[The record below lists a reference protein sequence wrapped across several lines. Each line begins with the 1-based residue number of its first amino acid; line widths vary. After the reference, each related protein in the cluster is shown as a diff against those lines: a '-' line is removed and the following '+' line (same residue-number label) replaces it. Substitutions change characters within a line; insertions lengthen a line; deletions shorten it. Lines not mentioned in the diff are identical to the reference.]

1 MDASPKGRHDDEAM
15 AVKIQSIQRGNT
27 ARAQIKAK
35 TGFGGGRSSV
45 GLGHVSVIIDTK
57 KLAASQK
64 AVEAALRS
72 ELSHLSTDLENHL
85 EFEFLEPNNH
95 PLHGLQDWS
104 EQTWAKHLQEQPG
117 LAGMLAQAL
126 FDFDAD
132 ADKGKKV
139 TPSEA
144 QEGVEVSSGM
154 LAGFSERNPQRLARH
169 VKRQL
174 KHALPMQ
181 KWRSILAFQ
190 NAAMNRLHDLD
201 ECASAFCT
209 PRRREAQTSPRYTSR
224 RLGQP
229 ATHDLTRLLRAAPC
243 RVPCRRNRHLGAG
256 AVERALPARLPAR
269 HRQARAE
276 RALQLRHR
284 ELRPL
289 RGAPLP

>member
-1 MDASPKGRHDDEAM
+1 MDASPKGGHRIHDDEAM
-15 AVKIQSIQRGNT
+15 AVKIQSIQRGNS

-35 TGFGGGRSSV
+35 TGFGSSV

-72 ELSHLSTDLENHL
+72 ELLHLSTDLENHL

-126 FDFDAD
+126 FDFDDD
-132 ADKGKKV
+132 ADKGRKV

-144 QEGVEVSSGM
+144 EAGGVEVSSGM
-154 LAGFSERNPQRLARH
+154 LAAFSERNPQRLARH

-209 PRRREAQTSPRYTSR
+209 PRRREAQTSPR
-224 RLGQP
+224 LIP
-229 ATHDLTRLLRAAPC
+229 ADD
-243 RVPCRRNRHLGAG
+243 
-256 AVERALPARLPAR
+256 
-269 HRQARAE
+269 
-276 RALQLRHR
+276 
-284 ELRPL
+284 
-289 RGAPLP
+289 